1 MNGVLI
7 STNQDKSNRKET
19 YMSKMFKVGIV
30 GLLVVGVLAAVMVG
44 SALAQEP
51 TPPDSA
57 DRPFAGWDRGGF
69 GHFGGDR
76 WTMFDAA
83 AEALGLTP
91 EELFAELHSGK
102 SLAEVAEAQGVDT
115 ETLQDAMQAAR
126 VEAIQQA
133 VEDGTLT
140 QEQADRILERP
151 ERADRMPERSEN
163 VPTQEE
169 LIEARKQAIQQ
180 ALEDGEISQ
189 EQADWMLEGLEN
201 GYWDG
206 RGFGGRG
213 GKFGGFHGMGD
224 FDGTRGPGRM
234 GVSGTSL

>member
-1 MNGVLI
+1 
-7 STNQDKSNRKET
+7 
-19 YMSKMFKVGIV
+19 MSKMFKVGLV
-30 GLLVVGVLAAVMVG
+30 GLLVVGALTAVMAG

-51 TPPDSA
+51 TPPDPA

-69 GHFGGDR
+69 DHFGGGR
-76 WTMFDAA
+76 WTMFDAV

-91 EELFAELHSGK
+91 EELFAELHAGK
-102 SLAEVAEAQGVDT
+102 SLAEVAEAQGVEM

-140 QEQADRILERP
+140 QEQADRMLERP
-151 ERADRMPERSEN
+151 ERADRMPERPEN
-163 VPTQEE
+163 MPTQEE

-206 RGFGGRG
+206 CGFGGHG
-213 GKFGGFHGMGD
+213 GRFGDFGGPGD
-224 FDGTRGPGRM
+224 FDGTRAPGRM
-234 GVSGTSL
+234 GVPGISL

>member
-1 MNGVLI
+1 
-7 STNQDKSNRKET
+7 
-19 YMSKMFKVGIV
+19 MSKLFKVGLV
-30 GLLVVGVLAAVMVG
+30 GLLVVGALTAVVVG

-57 DRPFAGWDRGGF
+57 DRSFAGRGWGGF
-69 GHFGGDR
+69 HYFGGDG

-91 EELFAELHSGK
+91 EELFTELHSGK
-102 SLAEVAEAQGVDT
+102 SLAEVAEAQGVDM

-140 QEQADRILERP
+140 QEQAERMLERP
-151 ERADRMPERSEN
+151 ERAERMPERPEN
-163 VPTQEE
+163 MPTQDE

-206 RGFGGRG
+206 LGFGGLG
-213 GKFGGFHGMGD
+213 GKPGGFGGPGD
-224 FDGTRGPGRM
+224 FDGSHGPGRM
-234 GVSGTSL
+234 GTSGTR

>member
-1 MNGVLI
+1 
-7 STNQDKSNRKET
+7 
-19 YMSKMFKVGIV
+19 MSKTFKVGLV
-30 GLLVVGVLAAVMVG
+30 GLLVVGALTAVMVG

-57 DRPFAGWDRGGF
+57 DRPFAGWGRGGF
-69 GHFGGDR
+69 DYFGGDG

-91 EELFAELHSGK
+91 EELFAELHAGK
-102 SLAEVAEAQGVDT
+102 SLAEVAEAQGVDV

-140 QEQADRILERP
+140 QEQADRMLERP
-151 ERADRMPERSEN
+151 ERAERVPDEKPEN
-163 VPTQEE
+163 TPTQEE

-206 RGFGGRG
+206 LGFGGLG
-213 GKFGGFHGMGD
+213 GKPGGFGGPGE
-224 FDGTRGPGRM
+224 FDGSRGPGRM
-234 GVSGTSL
+234 GASGTSL